1 MMSNT
6 KISINFTSNKYTDL
20 ELNVK
25 ANHIIE
31 KMTGNAAFPTPEPT
45 LEAVQEA
52 SDAYMNAL
60 DNVQDGSREDTA
72 RKNHLRTT
80 LESLLRQLAAYVL
93 RVSQG
98 DDVLILSSGFDLYKK
113 PEPVGPL
120 SKPTNLVIKPGSNK
134 GTVELSCNAVRHA
147 TFYEFEYREV
157 ASENGNGWVKSTST
171 KRKLLVQGLTSGK
184 EYAFRVAG
192 AGADPSRTW
201 SNEITS
207 FVL

>member
-1 MMSNT
+1 MSLT
-6 KISINFTSNKYTDL
+6 RISINFSSNKYTDT

-52 SDAYMNAL
+52 SDAYLDAL
-60 DNVQDGSREDTA
+60 DNVQDGSREDTV

-80 LESLLRQLAAYVL
+80 LEGLLRQLADYVW

-98 DDVLILSSGFDLYKK
+98 DEILMLSSGFDLYKK
-113 PEPVGPL
+113 PETVGPL

-134 GTVELSCNAVRHA
+134 GSMELSCNAVRHA

-157 ASENGNGWVKSTST
+157 ASENGNGWIKCTST

-184 EYAFRVAG
+184 AYVFRVAG
-192 AGADPSRTW
+192 AGSDPSRTW
-201 SNEITS
+201 SDEIAS

>member
-1 MMSNT
+1 MNST
-6 KISINFTSNKYTDL
+6 KISINFSSGKYTDS

-52 SDAYMNAL
+52 SDTYYNAL
-60 DNVQDGSREDTA
+60 DNVHDGSKEDTA
-72 RKNHLRTT
+72 RKNHLRLT
-80 LESLLRQLAAYVL
+80 LEGLLRDLAAYVL

-98 DDVLILSSGFDLYKK
+98 NDVLILSSGFDLYKK

-120 SKPTNLVIKPGSNK
+120 RKPTNLAVKPGANK
-134 GTVELSCNAVRHA
+134 GSMELSCNAVSHA

-157 ASENGNGWVKSTST
+157 ASENGNGWLKSTST